1 MKKHMTIYIKL
12 HLFTELWSWSA
23 NLPVRL
29 TEWIWPSTIFPL
41 NILEGECEN
50 NNNGGTKIFLSHFL
64 SLSLTHLSSP
74 HKFIVGNIGIKEE
87 GA

>member
-1 MKKHMTIYIKL
+1 M

-29 TEWIWPSTIFPL
+29 IEWIWPSSIFPL

-50 NNNGGTKIFLSHFL
+50 NNNGGTKILAIF
-64 SLSLTHLSSP
+64 SLSLNHITSP
-74 HKFIVGNIGIKEE
+74 HKFIVGI
-87 GA
+87 